1 MMMYWRENI
10 LLPIRLI
17 ERRKMALKKA
27 YEAPMLMVETY
38 MLDTS
43 IAANCTAKLPYAD
56 QACYDE
62 YHFSGVEFSA
72 YAKTQKSFDK
82 DTCDCYHT
90 SGGEG
95 YFTS

>member
-1 MMMYWRENI
+1 MMMYWREYF

-17 ERRKMALKKA
+17 ERRKMALKKV

-43 IAANCTAKLPYAD
+43 IAANCKTILNHSD

-62 YHFSGVEFSA
+62 LFEVEPFSVCAE
-72 YAKTQKSFDK
+72 TQKSFDK

-95 YFTS
+95 FFTS